1 MKRSGILGRDL
12 LYAIGSLG
20 HTDTF
25 AVADCGLPIPPGVR
39 VIDLAVVAG
48 VPGFLDVLDALTAE
62 VVTEHAIAAVEADD
76 HAAGPALRERFPG
89 LEQVSHEQLKR
100 LTADCRFIV
109 RTGEAR
115 PYANVILR
123 SGVPF

>member
-1 MKRSGILGRDL
+1 MKRSGLLNRDL
-12 LYAIGSLG
+12 VHAIASLG

-48 VPGFLDVLDALTAE
+48 VPSFLDVLDAIREE
-62 VVTEHAIAAVEADD
+62 VVTEAAVAATEADA
-76 HAAGPALRERFPG
+76 HPAGAALRERYPE
-89 LEQVSHEQLKR
+89 LEFISHDELKR
-100 LTADCRFIV
+100 RSADCRFIV

>member
-1 MKRSGILGRDL
+1 MKRTGLLNRDL
-12 LYAIGSLG
+12 LHAIGSLG

-39 VIDLAVVAG
+39 VIDLAVVMGIPA
-48 VPGFLDVLDALTAE
+48 FLDVLDAIRDE
-62 VVTEHAIAAVEADD
+62 VVIEAAIAAEEADA
-76 HAAGPALRERFPG
+76 HAAGPQLRERFPE
-89 LEQVSHEQLKR
+89 LTQVSHEELKR
-100 LTADCRFIV
+100 LSADCGFIV